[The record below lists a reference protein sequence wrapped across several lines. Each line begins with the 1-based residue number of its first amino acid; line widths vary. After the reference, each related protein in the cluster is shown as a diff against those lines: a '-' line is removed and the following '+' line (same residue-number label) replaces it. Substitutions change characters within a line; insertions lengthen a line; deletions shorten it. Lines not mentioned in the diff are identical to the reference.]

1 MFNLKKHLLQKKAN
15 YDGIQGYWIAQT
27 RAWQNCIGCK
37 QKKGAS
43 AQKAWQECLDQY
55 QKGDG
60 ALSWVADY
68 VPEESS
74 KIAKTAQS
82 MGSGYQLQ
90 MGPYWQRIQ
99 AKLKKGKTTGQA
111 VLETLE
117 ECKQDALKIPAK

>member
-15 YDGIQGYWIAQT
+15 YDGIQGYWVAQT

-74 KIAKTAQS
+74 KIAKTAQMGGDQMQ
-82 MGSGYQLQ
+82 MGS
-90 MGPYWQRIQ
+90 YWQRIQ
-99 AKLKKGKTTGQA
+99 AKLKKGKTNGQA
-111 VLETLE
+111 VLETLA
-117 ECKQDALKIPAK
+117 ECQKDAQKIPPK